1 MSRSVTITDIG
12 KRRRINQD
20 YVFASDEPV
29 GILPNLYVVA
39 DGMGGHKAG
48 DYASRFTV
56 KNLVRIL
63 EIGKEASRGLTPEQ
77 LIETTLRE
85 VNSELRR
92 IAASDEN
99 YYGMGTTIVV
109 ASVEGSTLR
118 VWNVGDSRLYI
129 LSDRLHQ
136 ITKDHSLVEE
146 MVEAGSL
153 TESGARRHPDRN
165 VITRAIGAEDYL
177 LIDCF
182 TCTITDRDMILMCT
196 DGLTNML
203 EDSGIEEI
211 LREDIPLEEKAARL
225 VDEANRSGGR
235 DNVTVLLADS
245 LVDTEERI

>member
-109 ASVEGSTLR
+109 ASIEGSTLR

-136 ITKDHSLVEE
+136 ITKCS
-146 MVEAGSL
+146 
-153 TESGARRHPDRN
+153 
-165 VITRAIGAEDYL
+165 
-177 LIDCF
+177 
-182 TCTITDRDMILMCT
+182 
-196 DGLTNML
+196 
-203 EDSGIEEI
+203 
-211 LREDIPLEEKAARL
+211 
-225 VDEANRSGGR
+225 
-235 DNVTVLLADS
+235 
-245 LVDTEERI
+245 